1 MKDKVCHVISFCSL
15 LVACGLVRAGDAL
28 PLVDLSG
35 ETNRHVIVAAGET
48 EVDPGA
54 VFRNPPQSAK
64 TGVWWHWMGD
74 NVSRDGIVK
83 DLDWFKEVG
92 IGAAT
97 IFGLAD
103 VCSPWAT
110 RIKNSPTEGL
120 VAFTPE
126 WWRLVRYACEEA
138 EKRGIEIGVHNCPGY
153 TSTGGPWIPSRLAMR
168 ELVFN
173 VTNAEKQISLK
184 ANSLYPVEIGET
196 RTFGKMDVP
205 ERRTDLQE
213 IAVVEGVRVQ
223 HIPMGSFTQPNQWEA
238 RGLECD
244 KMNPEA
250 VAFHLDYVIGEMKRH
265 LGDQVGRGLKF
276 VLLDSYEAGKPSWTP
291 NMRAEFKAR
300 RGYDPLPY
308 LPILGGFKVSV
319 APDEPAERKFRAD
332 YDRTI
337 KDLYRDVLFRIMH
350 DKLAAAGLEFACEP
364 YTGPFDSRECAAH
377 VDRLMTE
384 FWYTPSLDRK
394 APGRLGWDSWT
405 GPGGRRHNVVEAE
418 AFTSGPDACCWP
430 ETPYLLKA
438 VGDTQFCRGVNRM
451 TLHSCPLQ
459 AWPDE
464 FLPGKTMGHWGTHFG
479 RHQTW
484 AKSGKGFFTYLNRC
498 QALLQWGEPSDVRVI
513 GHDIAPK
520 GTQITTHAR
529 KADGVYVFF
538 VVNHSGHSASMN
550 MWFPDVGKAP
560 EWFDP
565 VTGTIAPLAL
575 VDGKA
580 PIRLPPCGTGF
591 LVLRSPA
598 GSLAPNADSDYYQKF
613 IKPSCDAADEPIR
626 LAAPWRVSFG
636 GKTVEMAELADW
648 TSSADPDVRY
658 FSGTAVYRCRFES
671 GKCRTGAPAILS
683 LGNCNGQVA
692 KVVLNGKAHAPV
704 WCEPYEVRLA
714 AGDLRGGENTLEIEF
729 TNVWANRL
737 IGDEQEPPDWT
748 FNKAVFLPGGWY
760 LDAFPD
766 WFRTGIASRPSK
778 GRRCFTDWNYFTK
791 DSTLTPSGLLG
802 PVKIITTGKESN

>member
-1 MKDKVCHVISFCSL
+1 MKKSNMKGMVAVAMYVIAVFC
-15 LVACGLVRAGDAL
+15 ATAF
-28 PLVDLSG
+28 G
-35 ETNRHVIVAAGET
+35 EAAGSAADP
-48 EVDPGA
+48 EV
-54 VFRNPPQSAK
+54 VFRNPPQSAR
-64 TGVWWHWMGD
+64 TGVWWHWMGG

-110 RIKNSPTEGL
+110 RIRNSPTEGL

-126 WWRLVRYACEEA
+126 WWRLVRFACEEA
-138 EKRGIEIGVHNCPGY
+138 EKRGIEIGLHNCPGY

-173 VTNAEKQISLK
+173 VTNAEEQISLK
-184 ANSLYPVEIGET
+184 ANSPFPVEIGET
-196 RTFGKMDVP
+196 RTFDKMDVP

-250 VAFHLDYVIGEMKRH
+250 VAFHLDHVIGEMKKYV
-265 LGDQVGRGLKF
+265 GDQIGRGLKF

-319 APDEPAERKFRAD
+319 APDESAEMKFRAD

-384 FWYTPSLDRK
+384 FWYKPCLDRK
-394 APGRLGWDSWT
+394 VPGRLGWDSWT

-418 AFTSGPDACCWP
+418 AFTSGPDDCCWT

-438 VGDTQFCRGVNRM
+438 AGDTQFCRGVNRM
-451 TLHSCPLQ
+451 MLHSCPLQ

-464 FLPGKTMGHWGTHFG
+464 FLPGKAMGRWGAHFG

-484 AKSGKGFFTYLNRC
+484 ARSGKGFFTYLNRC
-498 QALLQWGEPSDVRVI
+498 QALLQWGEPSDVCLI
-513 GHDIAPK
+513 GHDITPK
-520 GTQITTHAR
+520 GTQITAHAR
-529 KADGVYVFF
+529 KAGGTYVFF
-538 VVNHSGHSASMN
+538 VANHSSRSASMN
-550 MWFPDVGKAP
+550 MGLPDVGKAP

-565 VTGTIAPLAL
+565 VTGTVAPLAI
-575 VDGKA
+575 VDGNA

-591 LVLRSPA
+591 LVLRRPA

-613 IKPSCDAADEPIR
+613 IKPSCGAADEPIR

-636 GKTVEMAELADW
+636 KKTVEMAELADW

-671 GKCRTGAPAILS
+671 GKCKTSEAAILS

-692 KVVLNGKAHAPV
+692 KVTLNGRAFEPV

-714 AGDLRGGENTLEIEF
+714 ADDLRGGENTLEIEF

-737 IGDEQEPPDWT
+737 VGDEQEPPDCT
-748 FNKAVFLPGGWY
+748 FNKAVFPGGWY

-778 GRRCFTDWNYFTK
+778 GRKCFTDWNYFSK

-802 PVKIITTGKESN
+802 SVRLVNHAALKVPANAAAVQKAIDAAEVP